1 MRCSISQRIYCSCAK
16 RLVFDS
22 AKCGLG
28 YEGVVMLKQV
38 KFCLLMGV
46 LVCLAAG
53 CASGPKPAKV
63 SLNLVASNSVNPDLE
78 GRPSPVVVQIY
89 RIRAADAFNNAR
101 FFELYDDAEQVLGQD
116 FVGVT
121 EIEMSPDS
129 KRTLSVEGM
138 TVDTRYIGVLAAY
151 RDIDEARWRAIVP
164 TPSGERLDVRLVLE
178 ALSVTVTPD
187 D

>member
-1 MRCSISQRIYCSCAK
+1 
-16 RLVFDS
+16 
-22 AKCGLG
+22 
-28 YEGVVMLKQV
+28 MLKQV
-38 KFCLLMGV
+38 KYCLVLGV
-46 LVCLAAG
+46 LICLVAG
-53 CASGPKPAKV
+53 CASAPKPAKV

-78 GRPSPVVVQIY
+78 GRPSPVVVQVY

-116 FVGVT
+116 LVGVR

-138 TVDTRYIGVLAAY
+138 TADTRYIGVLAAY
-151 RDIDEARWRAIVP
+151 RDIDEARWRAIVE
-164 TPSGERLDVRLVLE
+164 TPSGEKLDFQVALD
-178 ALSVTVTPD
+178 ALSVAVTSD

>member
-1 MRCSISQRIYCSCAK
+1 
-16 RLVFDS
+16 
-22 AKCGLG
+22 
-28 YEGVVMLKQV
+28 MLKQV
-38 KFCLLMGV
+38 KYCLVLGV
-46 LVCLAAG
+46 LICLVAG
-53 CASGPKPAKV
+53 CASAPKPAKV

-116 FVGVT
+116 LVGVT

-129 KRTLSVEGM
+129 NRTLSVEGM
-138 TVDTRYIGVLAAY
+138 TADTRYIGVLAAY
-151 RDIDEARWRAIVP
+151 RDIDEARWRAIVE
-164 TPSGERLDVRLVLE
+164 TPSGEKLDFQVAVD
-178 ALSVTVTPD
+178 ALSVVVTSD

>member
-1 MRCSISQRIYCSCAK
+1 
-16 RLVFDS
+16 
-22 AKCGLG
+22 
-28 YEGVVMLKQV
+28 MLKQV
-38 KFCLLMGV
+38 KYCLVLGV
-46 LVCLAAG
+46 LICLVAG
-53 CASGPKPAKV
+53 CASAPKPAKV

-116 FVGVT
+116 LVGVT

-129 KRTLSVEGM
+129 NRTLSVEGM
-138 TVDTRYIGVLAAY
+138 TADTRYIGVLAAY
-151 RDIDEARWRAIVP
+151 RDIDEARWRAIVE
-164 TPSGERLDVRLVLE
+164 TPSGEKLDFQVALD
-178 ALSVTVTPD
+178 ALSVAVTSD

>member
-1 MRCSISQRIYCSCAK
+1 
-16 RLVFDS
+16 
-22 AKCGLG
+22 
-28 YEGVVMLKQV
+28 MLKQV
-38 KFCLLMGV
+38 KYCLVLGV
-46 LVCLAAG
+46 LICLVAG
-53 CASGPKPAKV
+53 CASAPKPAKV

-116 FVGVT
+116 LVGVT

-129 KRTLSVEGM
+129 NRTLSVEGM
-138 TVDTRYIGVLAAY
+138 TADTRYIGVLAAY
-151 RDIDEARWRAIVP
+151 RDIDEARWRSIVE
-164 TPSGERLDVRLVLE
+164 TPSGEKLDFQVALD
-178 ALSVTVTPD
+178 ALSVVVTSD

>member
-1 MRCSISQRIYCSCAK
+1 
-16 RLVFDS
+16 
-22 AKCGLG
+22 
-28 YEGVVMLKQV
+28 MLKQV
-38 KFCLLMGV
+38 KYCLALGV
-46 LVCLAAG
+46 LICLVAG
-53 CASGPKPAKV
+53 CASAPKPAKV

-116 FVGVT
+116 LVGVT

-138 TVDTRYIGVLAAY
+138 TADTRYIGVLAAY
-151 RDIDEARWRAIVP
+151 RDIDEARWRAIVE
-164 TPSGERLDVRLVLE
+164 TPSGEKLDFQVALD
-178 ALSVTVTPD
+178 ALSVAVTSD

>member
-1 MRCSISQRIYCSCAK
+1 
-16 RLVFDS
+16 
-22 AKCGLG
+22 
-28 YEGVVMLKQV
+28 MLEQV
-38 KFCLLMGV
+38 KYCLALGV
-46 LVCLAAG
+46 LICLVAG
-53 CASGPKPAKV
+53 CASAPKPAKV

-116 FVGVT
+116 LVGVT

-129 KRTLSVEGM
+129 NRTLSVEGM
-138 TVDTRYIGVLAAY
+138 TADTRYIGVLAAY
-151 RDIDEARWRAIVP
+151 RDIDEARWRAIVE
-164 TPSGERLDVRLVLE
+164 TPSGEKLDFQVALD
-178 ALSVTVTPD
+178 ALSVVVTSD

>member
-1 MRCSISQRIYCSCAK
+1 
-16 RLVFDS
+16 
-22 AKCGLG
+22 
-28 YEGVVMLKQV
+28 MLKQV
-38 KFCLLMGV
+38 KYCLVLGV
-46 LVCLAAG
+46 LICLVAG
-53 CASGPKPAKV
+53 CASAPKPAKV

-116 FVGVT
+116 LVGVT

-138 TVDTRYIGVLAAY
+138 TADTRYIGVLAAY
-151 RDIDEARWRAIVP
+151 RDIDEARWRAIVE
-164 TPSGERLDVRLVLE
+164 TPSGEKLDFQVALD
-178 ALSVTVTPD
+178 ALSVAVTSD

>member
-1 MRCSISQRIYCSCAK
+1 
-16 RLVFDS
+16 
-22 AKCGLG
+22 
-28 YEGVVMLKQV
+28 MLKQV
-38 KFCLLMGV
+38 KYCLVLGV
-46 LVCLAAG
+46 LICLVAG
-53 CASGPKPAKV
+53 CASAPKPAKV

-116 FVGVT
+116 LVGVT

-129 KRTLSVEGM
+129 NRTLSVEGM
-138 TVDTRYIGVLAAY
+138 TADTRYIGVLAAY
-151 RDIDEARWRAIVP
+151 RDIDEARWRAIVE
-164 TPSGERLDVRLVLE
+164 TPSGEKLDFQVALD
-178 ALSVTVTPD
+178 ALSVVVTSD

>member
-1 MRCSISQRIYCSCAK
+1 M
-16 RLVFDS
+16 
-22 AKCGLG
+22 
-28 YEGVVMLKQV
+28 VMLKQV
-38 KFCLLMGV
+38 KYCLALGV
-46 LVCLAAG
+46 LICLVAG
-53 CASGPKPAKV
+53 CASAPKPAKV

-116 FVGVT
+116 LVGVT

-129 KRTLSVEGM
+129 NRTLSVEGM
-138 TVDTRYIGVLAAY
+138 TADTRYIGVLAAY
-151 RDIDEARWRAIVP
+151 RDIDEARWRAIVE
-164 TPSGERLDVRLVLE
+164 TPSGEKLDFQVALD
-178 ALSVTVTPD
+178 ALSVVVTSD

>member
-1 MRCSISQRIYCSCAK
+1 
-16 RLVFDS
+16 
-22 AKCGLG
+22 
-28 YEGVVMLKQV
+28 MLKQV
-38 KFCLLMGV
+38 KYCLALGV
-46 LVCLAAG
+46 LICLVAG
-53 CASGPKPAKV
+53 CASAPKPAKV

-78 GRPSPVVVQIY
+78 GRPSPVVVQVY

-116 FVGVT
+116 LVGVT

-138 TVDTRYIGVLAAY
+138 TADTRYIGVLAAY
-151 RDIDEARWRAIVP
+151 RDIDEARWRAIVE
-164 TPSGERLDVRLVLE
+164 TPSGEKLDFQVALD
-178 ALSVTVTPD
+178 ALSVVVTSD

>member
-1 MRCSISQRIYCSCAK
+1 
-16 RLVFDS
+16 
-22 AKCGLG
+22 
-28 YEGVVMLKQV
+28 MLKQV
-38 KFCLLMGV
+38 KYCLVLGV
-46 LVCLAAG
+46 LICLVAG
-53 CASGPKPAKV
+53 CASAPKPAKV

-78 GRPSPVVVQIY
+78 GRPSPVVVQVY

-116 FVGVT
+116 LVGVT

-138 TVDTRYIGVLAAY
+138 TADTRYIGVLAAY
-151 RDIDEARWRAIVP
+151 RDIDEARWRAIVE
-164 TPSGERLDVRLVLE
+164 TPSGEKLDFQVALD
-178 ALSVTVTPD
+178 ALSVAVTSD

>member
-1 MRCSISQRIYCSCAK
+1 
-16 RLVFDS
+16 
-22 AKCGLG
+22 
-28 YEGVVMLKQV
+28 MLEQV
-38 KFCLLMGV
+38 KYCLVLGV
-46 LVCLAAG
+46 LICLVAG
-53 CASGPKPAKV
+53 CASAPKPAKV

-116 FVGVT
+116 LVGVT

-129 KRTLSVEGM
+129 NRTLSVEGM
-138 TVDTRYIGVLAAY
+138 TADTRYIGVLAAY
-151 RDIDEARWRAIVP
+151 RDIDEARWRAIVE
-164 TPSGERLDVRLVLE
+164 TPSGEKLDFQVALD
-178 ALSVTVTPD
+178 ALSVVVTSD

>member
-1 MRCSISQRIYCSCAK
+1 
-16 RLVFDS
+16 
-22 AKCGLG
+22 
-28 YEGVVMLKQV
+28 MLKQV
-38 KFCLLMGV
+38 KYCLALGV
-46 LVCLAAG
+46 LICLVAG
-53 CASGPKPAKV
+53 CASAPKPAKV

-116 FVGVT
+116 LVGVT

-129 KRTLSVEGM
+129 NRTLSVEGM
-138 TVDTRYIGVLAAY
+138 TADTRYIGVLAAY
-151 RDIDEARWRAIVP
+151 RDIDEARWRAIVE
-164 TPSGERLDVRLVLE
+164 TPSGEKLDFQVALD
-178 ALSVTVTPD
+178 ALSVAVTSD

>member
-1 MRCSISQRIYCSCAK
+1 
-16 RLVFDS
+16 
-22 AKCGLG
+22 
-28 YEGVVMLKQV
+28 MLKQV
-38 KFCLLMGV
+38 KYCLALGV
-46 LVCLAAG
+46 LICLVAG
-53 CASGPKPAKV
+53 CASAPKPAKV

-116 FVGVT
+116 LVGVT

-129 KRTLSVEGM
+129 NRTLSVEGM
-138 TVDTRYIGVLAAY
+138 TADTRYIGVLAAY
-151 RDIDEARWRAIVP
+151 RDIDEARWRAIVE
-164 TPSGERLDVRLVLE
+164 TPSGEKLDFQVALD
-178 ALSVTVTPD
+178 ALSVVVTSD

>member
-1 MRCSISQRIYCSCAK
+1 
-16 RLVFDS
+16 
-22 AKCGLG
+22 
-28 YEGVVMLKQV
+28 MLKQV
-38 KFCLLMGV
+38 KYCLVLGV
-46 LVCLAAG
+46 LICLVAG
-53 CASGPKPAKV
+53 CASAPKPAKV

-116 FVGVT
+116 LVGVT

-129 KRTLSVEGM
+129 NRTLSVVGM
-138 TVDTRYIGVLAAY
+138 TADTRYIGVLAAY
-151 RDIDEARWRAIVP
+151 RDIDEARWRAIVE
-164 TPSGERLDVRLVLE
+164 TPSGEKLDFQVALD
-178 ALSVTVTPD
+178 ALSVVVTSD

>member
-1 MRCSISQRIYCSCAK
+1 
-16 RLVFDS
+16 
-22 AKCGLG
+22 
-28 YEGVVMLKQV
+28 MLKQV
-38 KFCLLMGV
+38 KYCLVLGV
-46 LVCLAAG
+46 LICLVAG
-53 CASGPKPAKV
+53 CASAPKPAKV

-78 GRPSPVVVQIY
+78 GRPSPVVVQVY

-116 FVGVT
+116 LVGVT

-138 TVDTRYIGVLAAY
+138 TADTRYIGVLAAY
-151 RDIDEARWRAIVP
+151 RDIDEARWRAIVE
-164 TPSGERLDVRLVLE
+164 TPSGEKLDFQVALD
-178 ALSVTVTPD
+178 ALSVVVTSD